1 MNYKFRESYNL
12 GNEDIEVEVKGFDTK
27 KEAREYMNSRVKEVK
42 TNNKEWKTYYQDS
55 SDFFSE
61 KELRLK
67 SEIKKEEEGTFD
79 IGESKIYYA
88 FEIEL
93 IG

>member
-12 GNEDIEVEVKGFDTK
+12 GNEEVEVEIKGFDTK

-42 TNNKEWKTYYQDS
+42 ANNKEWKTYYQDS

-61 KELRLK
+61 KELRF
-67 SEIKKEEEGTFD
+67 KKEIALEEAGKFD
-79 IGESKIYYA
+79 IGESKIYYL